1 MRAVKRIL
9 VVLLVLILF
18 LGAGAFAIWEYM
30 LGQISRPSETT
41 AVTAGGTTRPV
52 ITAVPLTNPPP
63 EVKGVTNLLLLG
75 VDNRVTG
82 ADDAESLSDVMMI
95 VTVDADNKVIKL
107 TSLQRDMLVYV
118 PGSVEPMKLTEA
130 HLFGGPEMTMRV
142 INESFR
148 LDLKDYVEVNIY
160 DSERLIDIVGGI
172 DLTIS
177 AEILKSTNDCIVNQ
191 NAYFPDTPKAPT
203 LKAGGMQHL
212 SGRQAVAYARVRA
225 VDSDYKRMGRQREVL
240 QAVFYAFMDASLG
253 SKGTMIKEGLGC
265 IYTTLDNP
273 EITRL
278 AITVAPAM
286 AKSVMQMQIPD
297 PVLFGMDKEYV
308 ETIPGFNIR
317 VDFKSIIPKLQQF
330 IYNKTFVFDPVRE
343 IPGAPNA
350 KLPLPAGHKIFT
362 GVESLTP
369 APTTAATTAKPAA
382 TVAAATAAPPPT
394 SPAAA
399 GSVTKATP

>member
-1 MRAVKRIL
+1 MRTVKRIL
-9 VVLLVLILF
+9 IVLLVLVIF

-30 LGQISRPSETT
+30 LGQIKDPVVTI
-41 AVTAGGTTRPV
+41 APTAGGTTRPV

-63 EVKGVTNLLLLG
+63 EVKGVTNLLLMG
-75 VDNRVTG
+75 IDNRDLAT
-82 ADDAESLSDVMMI
+82 ADSDYVSDVMMI
-95 VTVDADNKVIKL
+95 VTVDADNKVVKL
-107 TSLQRDMLVYV
+107 TSLQRDMLVYI
-118 PGSVEPMKLTEA
+118 PGFNEPQKLNAA
-130 HLFGGPEMTMRV
+130 HVTGGPEMTMRV
-142 INESFR
+142 INENFR
-148 LDLKDYVEVNIY
+148 LDLTDYVAVNIY
-160 DSERLIDIVGGI
+160 DSEQLIDIVGGI
-172 DLTIS
+172 NLNIP
-177 AEILKSTNDCIVNQ
+177 AEVVKAANDCIINQ
-191 NAYFPDTPKAPT
+191 NAYFPDTPKADT
-203 LKAGGMQHL
+203 LKSGGMQHL
-212 SGRQAVAYARVRA
+212 TGRQAVAYARVRA
-225 VDSDYKRMGRQREVL
+225 VGSDYKRMGRQREVL

-350 KLPLPAGHKIFT
+350 KAPLPAGIRIFT
-362 GVESLTP
+362 GEEDLTP
-369 APTTAATTAKPAA
+369 VATTAVKILPTTAK
-382 TVAAATAAPPPT
+382 
-394 SPAAA
+394 
-399 GSVTKATP
+399 TKRP